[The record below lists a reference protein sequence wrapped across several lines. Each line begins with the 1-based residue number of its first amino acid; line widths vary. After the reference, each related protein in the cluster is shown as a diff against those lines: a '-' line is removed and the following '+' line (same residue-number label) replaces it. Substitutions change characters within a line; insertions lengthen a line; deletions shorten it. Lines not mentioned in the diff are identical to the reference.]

1 LKVSIV
7 CDSLLL
13 QNSLKIFL
21 KDFISTYK
29 HCDLVLSD
37 RQIDIQ
43 KPLVIVNSSP
53 EADLQVPFSK
63 SELLLKMEEMYNEIY
78 QKQSKDKVHSQPKK
92 NKKELWKLER
102 EIDKIT
108 LEFREKL
115 IKTLRDFYE

>member
-1 LKVSIV
+1 MKVSIV

-13 QNSLKIFL
+13 KNSLKIFL

-29 HCDLVLSD
+29 HCDLVVSD
-37 RQIDIQ
+37 KQIDVQ
-43 KPLVIVNSSP
+43 KPLVIVNSSS

-63 SELLLKMEEMYNEIY
+63 SELLLKMEEIYNEIY
-78 QKQSKDKVHSQPKK
+78 QKQSKDKVPSQPKK

-108 LEFREKL
+108 LDFREKL